1 MKGRALPFLYA
12 ATVLLP
18 QMVLAQRADD
28 NAVTA
33 AEDAFGATLGD
44 ESIGLYSTSRVRGFS
59 PVAAGNVRLEGLYFD
74 RQAWLPTRL
83 VEGSTIHVGIAA
95 QGYPFPAPT
104 GIVDYRLHKVADAN
118 VVSVAAGFDPYAA
131 PSIEVDAKIPLV
143 PERFGIAAGLSYAR
157 EEYYDGSDAY
167 YLRAAFIPR
176 WRITETI
183 EVVPFWG
190 LTRGR
195 DEEAPPTIVTAG
207 AFAPPQIERRR
218 YFGQSWAQ
226 NESDSTTYGVLS
238 KARIGES
245 WAIAAGVFRSV
256 QEDMASFA
264 DLYVG
269 TQRDGSTTE
278 RLIADPEQRYAST
291 SGEIRASRSFM
302 AGPRLHTIHMSVRAR
317 ELESIYGGS
326 MALDLGPR
334 SLGQRVPIERPS
346 AFAFRERT
354 RDSVDQTTL
363 GLGYELRW
371 RGVGEASL
379 GVQRAEYEKRIRQPG
394 LPEVGTE
401 DDPWLVSATVAAHAS
416 ADLAFYAGYTRGLE
430 ETGIAPDTA
439 ANRNAALPA
448 IRTQQ
453 VDGGARWSVTKDLKL
468 VAGLFEVK
476 KPYFNTNE
484 SNVFT
489 TLGNVRHRGVE
500 ISLNGKPHEDWSL
513 VAGAVLMEPRVTGE
527 PVREGRI
534 GRKPVGQTERLLR
547 LNLEYRPPALSALS
561 LDLAVANYGERVA
574 SNDGTSVLPE
584 YTVADIGARYR
595 MQVGGRPATLRLW
608 VGNVTDEFFWDVSA
622 SNSFGLSDGRR
633 YSATLFVDI

>member
-1 MKGRALPFLYA
+1 MKGRAVLYA

-18 QMVLAQRADD
+18 QLAFAQRADD

-104 GIVDYRLHKVADAN
+104 GIVDYRLHKVEDTN
-118 VVSVAAGFDPYAA
+118 VVSLAAGFDPYAA
-131 PSIEVDAKIPLV
+131 PFMEVDAKVPLV
-143 PERFGIAAGLSYAR
+143 PDRLGVAAGLSYAH
-157 EEYYDGSDAY
+157 EEYYDGADAY

-176 WRITETI
+176 WRVTDTV
-183 EVVPFWG
+183 EVIPFWG

-195 DEEAPPTIVTAG
+195 DEEVAPTIVTSG
-207 AFAPPQIERRR
+207 SFAPPEIERRR

-226 NESDSTTYGVLS
+226 NEADSTTYGVLS
-238 KARIGES
+238 KARVGES
-245 WAIAAGVFRSV
+245 WAIAAGVVRSV
-256 QEDMASFA
+256 HEDLRSFA
-264 DLYVG
+264 DIYTG
-269 TQRDGSTTE
+269 TQRGGMTTE

-291 SGEIRASRSFM
+291 SGEIRASRSFV
-302 AGPRLHTIHMSVRAR
+302 AGPRLHTLHMSVRAR
-317 ELESIYGGS
+317 QLRSAYGGS
-326 MALDLGPR
+326 TALDLGPR
-334 SLGQRVPIERPS
+334 PLGERAPVEPPAS
-346 AFAFRERT
+346 FSFRERT
-354 RDSVDQTTL
+354 QDTVEHTTV

-379 GVQRAEYEKRIRQPG
+379 GLQRAEYEKRIQQPG

-401 DDPWLVSATVAAHAS
+401 DDPWLVSVTLAAHAS
-416 ADLAFYAGYTRGLE
+416 PRLAFYAGYTRGLE

-453 VDGGARWSVTKDLKL
+453 MDGGARWALTKELKL

-484 SNVFT
+484 SNIFT
-489 TLGNVRHRGVE
+489 TLGDVRHRGLEV
-500 ISLNGKPHEDWSL
+500 SLNGKPHPDWSV

-534 GRKPVGQTERLLR
+534 GRKPLGQSERLLR
-547 LNLEYRPPALSALS
+547 LNVEYRPPALRALS
-561 LDLAVANYGERVA
+561 VDLAVANYGERVA
-574 SNDGTSVLPE
+574 SNDGVAVLPD
-584 YTVADIGARYR
+584 YTVLDLGARYR
-595 MQVGGRPATLRLW
+595 MQFGGRPATLRLW
-608 VGNVTDEFFWDVSA
+608 VGNLTDEFFWDVSA